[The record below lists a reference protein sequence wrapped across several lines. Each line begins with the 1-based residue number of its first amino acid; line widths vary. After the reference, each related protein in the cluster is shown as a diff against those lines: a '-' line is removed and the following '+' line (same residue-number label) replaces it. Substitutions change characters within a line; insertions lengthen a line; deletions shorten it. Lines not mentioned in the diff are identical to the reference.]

1 MDLWQ
6 VIVGIFSA
14 ALLIFFRNAHV
25 TAQKQKVIA
34 TRLRSYLLYWN
45 GWILDNDMFNVFYLG
60 VEWNKQ
66 IQETIKKGGG
76 AKDLVKL
83 KEEKKK
89 MVDEIKEMIESEAD
103 TIKFDKET
111 IVKALNKLPSNTAE
125 TILQLAMKSE
135 QNLLDGKTFI
145 SDEDASY
152 LGIYF
157 AQICVEMKM
166 NLISMMSQGVGLIL
180 EFMSDPENFDL
191 KASAKEL
198 SQIIW
203 KAVLVSKDIDTLS
216 NRINVYTENSL
227 FNLTLKNMSSRL

>member
-6 VIVGIFSA
+6 VIVGVLTA
-14 ALLIFFRNAHV
+14 ALLIYFRNAHV

-60 VEWNKQ
+60 VEWNKE
-66 IQETIKKGGG
+66 IRETIKKGGG
-76 AKDLVKL
+76 AESLVKL

-89 MVDEIKEMIESEAD
+89 MVDEIKEMIESETD
-103 TIKFDKET
+103 DIKFDKET
-111 IVKALNKLPSNTAE
+111 LAKDLNKLPSNTAE
-125 TILQLAMKSE
+125 TILHFAMKSE
-135 QNLLDGKTFI
+135 QNLVDGKTFI

-152 LGIYF
+152 LGPYF

-166 NLISMMSQGVGLIL
+166 NLISMMNQGVGLIL
-180 EFMSDPENFDL
+180 AFLADSENFDL
-191 KASAKEL
+191 KGSANEI

-203 KAVLVSKDIDTLS
+203 KAVLVSKDIDTLT
-216 NRINVYTENSL
+216 NRINVYTDESL
-227 FNLTLKNMSSRL
+227 FNLTLKNMSSKL

>member
-6 VIVGIFSA
+6 VIVGIFTA

-60 VEWNKQ
+60 VKWNKE
-66 IQETIKKGGG
+66 IRETIKKGGG
-76 AKDLVKL
+76 AEDFVKL

-89 MVDEIKEMIESEAD
+89 MVDEIKEMIESEAN

-111 IVKALNKLPSNTAE
+111 MIKALNRLPPNTAE
-125 TILQLAMKSE
+125 TILQFAMKSE

-166 NLISMMSQGVGLIL
+166 NLISIMNQGVGLIL
-180 EFMSDPENFDL
+180 DFLSDSENFDL
-191 KASAKEL
+191 KASANEL

-203 KAVLVSKDIDTLS
+203 KAVLVSKDIDTLT
-216 NRINVYTENSL
+216 NRINVYTEESL
-227 FNLTLKNMSSRL
+227 FNLTLKNMGSRL

>member
-125 TILQLAMKSE
+125 TILQFAMKSE

-203 KAVLVSKDIDTLS
+203 KAVLVSKDIDTLT

>member
-6 VIVGIFSA
+6 VIVGIFTA

-203 KAVLVSKDIDTLS
+203 KAVLVSKDIDTLT

>member
-45 GWILDNDMFNVFYLG
+45 GWILDNDMFDVFYLG

-103 TIKFDKET
+103 PLKFDKET
-111 IVKALNKLPSNTAE
+111 IVKALNKLPSITAE

-180 EFMSDPENFDL
+180 KFMSDSENFDL
-191 KASAKEL
+191 KVSAKEL

-203 KAVLVSKDIDTLS
+203 KAVLVSKDIDTLT

>member
-1 MDLWQ
+1 MDLLQ

-14 ALLIFFRNAHV
+14 ALLILFRNAHV

-45 GWILDNDMFNVFYLG
+45 GWILDNDVFNVYYLG
-60 VEWNKQ
+60 VEWNKET
-66 IQETIKKGGG
+66 QEIIKKGGG
-76 AKDLVKL
+76 AEALVKL
-83 KEEKKK
+83 EDEKKK
-89 MVDEIKEMIESEAD
+89 MVDEIKEKIESEHES
-103 TIKFDKET
+103 IKFDKET
-111 IVKALNKLPSNTAE
+111 IVKTLNRLPSNRAE
-125 TILQLAMKSE
+125 TILQYAMKSE

-152 LGIYF
+152 LGTYF

-180 EFMSDPENFDL
+180 EFSSDPENFDL
-191 KASAKEL
+191 KSSAKEL

-203 KAVLVSKDIDTLS
+203 KAVLVSKDIDTLT

-227 FNLTLKNMSSRL
+227 FYLTLKNMSSRL